1 MKNKTKGLLAAYGMV
16 LPAFLVVMLT
26 VAYPIVSAVI
36 QSFQD
41 EDTGAFTT
49 ANYTYFF
56 TETAQRNN
64 LLYTLFVVIVTVVIA
79 IVLAYLLA
87 LYLRFVKSRISRAI
101 GMLYLLPRFVPTMCA
116 VYAMITIIRDSGLIN
131 RIGLLFGLDIKLG
144 LMYHASGIIVMN
156 MWFNIPFATMMIAAG
171 LGAIPDSIIEASRDS
186 GAGRWKTFTSMI
198 LPLSMKDVVVAST
211 FVFMSNVGSFTTPY
225 LMGGNS
231 VPDNI
236 YYGTDIWEKAVTA
249 LLCGKNILLVG
260 HKATG
265 KNIFAENLAAAFGR
279 PRWDVS
285 FHVNMDAASLI
296 GMDTFK
302 NQEVVFRP

>member
-49 ANYTYFF
+49 ANYTYSYP
-56 TETAQRNN
+56 EIAQRNN

-186 GAGRWKTFTSMI
+186 GAGRWK
-198 LPLSMKDVVVAST
+198 LSPADPATVHERCGDGIHVCIYVQRG
-211 FVFMSNVGSFTTPY
+211 FLY
-225 LMGGNS
+225 HS
-231 VPDNI
+231 VPD
-236 YYGTDIWEKAVTA
+236 
-249 LLCGKNILLVG
+249 
-260 HKATG
+260 
-265 KNIFAENLAAAFGR
+265 GR
-279 PRWDVS
+279 QLTE
-285 FHVNMDAASLI
+285 DARYRS
-296 GMDTFK
+296 
-302 NQEVVFRP
+302 VRSV

>member
-1 MKNKTKGLLAAYGMV
+1 MKNKKKGLLAAYGMV

-41 EDTGAFTT
+41 ENTGAFTT

-56 TETAQRNN
+56 TEKAQRNN
-64 LLYTLFVVIVTVVIA
+64 LIYTLVVVFVTVAIA

-144 LMYHASGIIVMN
+144 LMYHASGIVVMN
-156 MWFNIPFATMMIAAG
+156 LWFNIPFATMMIAAG
-171 LGAIPDSIIEASRDS
+171 LGAIPDSIVEASRDT

-231 VPDNI
+231 PKMLGI
-236 YYGTDIWEKAVTA
+236 A
-249 LLCGKNILLVG
+249 LYDQFNKYLSYNRS
-260 HKATG
+260 
-265 KNIFAENLAAAFGR
+265 AALSVIMF
-279 PRWDVS
+279 
-285 FHVNMDAASLI
+285 LI
-296 GMDTFK
+296 CS
-302 NQEVVFRP
+302 V